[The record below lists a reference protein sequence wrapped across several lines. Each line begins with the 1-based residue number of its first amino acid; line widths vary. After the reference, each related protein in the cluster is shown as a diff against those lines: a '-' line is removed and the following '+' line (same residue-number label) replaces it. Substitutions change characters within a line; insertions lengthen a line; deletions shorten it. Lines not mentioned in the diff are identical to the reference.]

1 MASIPSDIAR
11 LAVRV
16 GVGGVLAFDGYQ
28 KIQAWY
34 RARQAPSV
42 AAVPADPATPPAR
55 TVGLVAGVSE
65 AAGGVMLI
73 LGIATPATGAA
84 AASSLAL
91 TATAMSNDKNREAGS
106 DSAGYLVPAALGVAA
121 SALALA
127 GPGRLS
133 VDHAIGNRLSNR
145 PAALASLLAT
155 GSSTALAV
163 LRRYRP
169 AGSTR

>member
-1 MASIPSDIAR
+1 MASIPSDLAR
-11 LAVRV
+11 LAVRA

-34 RARQAPSV
+34 RAREGRQVIAAPGE
-42 AAVPADPATPPAR
+42 PATPPAR

-65 AAGGVMLI
+65 AVGGVMLI
-73 LGIATPATGAA
+73 LGIATPGTGAA
-84 AASSLAL
+84 AASSMAL
-91 TATAMSNDKNREAGS
+91 TATAMKDKGQAEAG
-106 DSAGYLVPAALGVAA
+106 DFLIPAVLGVAA

-133 VDHAIGNRLSNR
+133 VDHVIGNRLSNR

-155 GSSTALAV
+155 GSTTALAV
-163 LRRYRP
+163 LRRVRP
-169 AGSTR
+169 TGAR